1 MVRVRTAVIVLMVV
15 AMRVRML
22 VTATGGGCVVV
33 CHAFP

>member
-1 MVRVRTAVIVLMVV
+1 MVV

-22 VTATGGGCVVV
+22 VTVTGGGCVVV